1 MWRLE
6 MSTKKQKVRT
16 ALDTLRLFNEKAD
29 ELRASPY
36 IKQLPNQE
44 WAIHFDNTTG
54 EEITVDIR
62 PDDESRKAL
71 ILTLRFFEN
80 ELKLKNVVELYEDLP
95 IPIDQKRS
103 VGKSLDTFESAL
115 ASGLQFIVKVNNT
128 TYTSKEIFKTFMY
141 GQYCHPEEPLR
152 ERLKVFKESQ
162 ISWMMV
168 NQEFDQTI
176 SLYLRYIFWLY
187 NKNVMAIKA
196 LEASGS
202 A

>member
-1 MWRLE
+1 M
-6 MSTKKQKVRT
+6 
-16 ALDTLRLFNEKAD
+16 
-29 ELRASPY
+29 
-36 IKQLPNQE
+36 
-44 WAIHFDNTTG
+44 
-54 EEITVDIR
+54 
-62 PDDESRKAL
+62 

-80 ELKLKNVVELYEDLP
+80 ELKLKNVVALYEDLP